1 MKRTLVACLLAF
13 IISSGLLMLN
23 SCSRFKSITI
33 HKTYS
38 DITFVIPAP
47 MVAGT
52 FEIEKDIQADLKDL
66 ALQNGFDISKI
77 ESATINAISLQI
89 ADTTLPSYTF
99 GIVDNAVCSLS
110 ADGVS
115 VTEVGT
121 DDAIHTSPTQID
133 FELND
138 IDVTSYLKASSYKAK
153 IKFTTNT
160 DITHDVPMIASIQ
173 CSIKVT
179 PFK

>member
-1 MKRTLVACLLAF
+1 M
-13 IISSGLLMLN
+13 
-23 SCSRFKSITI
+23 
-33 HKTYS
+33 
-38 DITFVIPAP
+38 
-47 MVAGT
+47 
-52 FEIEKDIQADLKDL
+52 KDL